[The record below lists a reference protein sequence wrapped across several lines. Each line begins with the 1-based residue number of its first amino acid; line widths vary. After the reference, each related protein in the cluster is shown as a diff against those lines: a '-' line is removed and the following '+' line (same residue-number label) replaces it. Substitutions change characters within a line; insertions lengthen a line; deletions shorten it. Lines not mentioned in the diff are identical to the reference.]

1 LNNISALSLPDIT
14 STITDAIG
22 AESGQVVVAGAT
34 QNSDNS
40 VTITVTVPPGSAPV
54 DDALLQQLAVPSGIQ
69 LELTTPPPAAS
80 GSLVLT
86 ISDVMG
92 LDSIDAVILANV
104 ISKITSSPATVL
116 SITMSYTNPA
126 SPVAVV
132 IVKLD
137 TPPSPEVLNKLD
149 PAEITSQLIA
159 ARGVSRSASVA
170 DVATP
175 PAPAPPPSSSASF
188 TLLGAAGV
196 GLAVIIGA
204 VVAGALVSNAAA
216 QKPVAV
222 GRPMKYGRIRL

>member
-1 LNNISALSLPDIT
+1 
-14 STITDAIG
+14 
-22 AESGQVVVAGAT
+22 
-34 QNSDNS
+34 
-40 VTITVTVPPGSAPV
+40 
-54 DDALLQQLAVPSGIQ
+54 
-69 LELTTPPPAAS
+69 
-80 GSLVLT
+80 
-86 ISDVMG
+86 
-92 LDSIDAVILANV
+92 
-104 ISKITSSPATVL
+104 
-116 SITMSYTNPA
+116 
-126 SPVAVV
+126 VAVV

-149 PAEITSQLIA
+149 PAEVTSQLIA